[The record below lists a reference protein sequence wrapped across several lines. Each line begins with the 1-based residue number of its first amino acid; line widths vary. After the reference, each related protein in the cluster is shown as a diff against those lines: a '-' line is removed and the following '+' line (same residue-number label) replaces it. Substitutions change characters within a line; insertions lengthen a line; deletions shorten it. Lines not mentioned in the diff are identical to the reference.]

1 MTRSSAS
8 ARGSTQPNAAM
19 ACRWVHRYRVLV
31 LTDNPERQE
40 TISLALYYR
49 ELLVGYPT
57 RPEDYRLIGAN
68 EATCVMKQVQN
79 PARTITLGCSCI
91 RICHALAHAEQRV
104 ILPGLASTTARRPQ
118 FLGTLVSRLQD
129 QTPDLIQAWHTY
141 RRHGVVFIGI
151 VYQDTA
157 SNARAFL
164 REHGGG
170 WLTLQDPDQ
179 RTAIDYGVYGVP
191 ETFFIDRRGVIRD
204 KSTGP
209 VTPELL
215 SRDIQQ
221 LLQSKP

>member
-1 MTRSSAS
+1 MHLRTLNNAS
-8 ARGSTQPNAAM
+8 FSLDSLRQQP
-19 ACRWVHRYRVLV
+19 VVL
-31 LTDNPERQE
+31 NFWAPW
-40 TISLALYYR
+40 
-49 ELLVGYPT
+49 
-57 RPEDYRLIGAN
+57 
-68 EATCVMKQVQN
+68 C
-79 PARTITLGCSCI
+79 LGCKI
-91 RICHALAHAEQRV
+91 EH
-104 ILPGLASTTARRPQ
+104 PY
-118 FLGTLVSRLQD
+118 LVR
-129 QTPDLIQAWHTY
+129 AWHAY
-141 RRHGVVFIGI
+141 RREGVAFVGI

-179 RTAIDYGVYGVP
+179 RMAIDYGVYGVP
-191 ETFFIDRRGVIRD
+191 ETFFIDRHGVIRD

>member
-1 MTRSSAS
+1 MKRALWAPLLAAPLLVLLAFGFARNPDVASSPLLHHQAS
-8 ARGSTQPNAAM
+8 AIHLRTLDNA
-19 ACRWVHRYRVLV
+19 
-31 LTDNPERQE
+31 PF
-40 TISLALYYR
+40 SLASLR
-49 ELLVGYPT
+49 GKPVVLNFW
-57 RPEDYRLIGAN
+57 ASW
-68 EATCVMKQVQN
+68 C
-79 PARTITLGCSCI
+79 LGCKI
-91 RICHALAHAEQRV
+91 EH
-104 ILPGLASTTARRPQ
+104 PY
-118 FLGTLVSRLQD
+118 LV
-129 QTPDLIQAWHTY
+129 QAWHAY
-141 RRHGVVFIGI
+141 RREGAAFVGI

-164 REHGGG
+164 RERGGG
-170 WLTLQDPDQ
+170 WLNLQDPDQ